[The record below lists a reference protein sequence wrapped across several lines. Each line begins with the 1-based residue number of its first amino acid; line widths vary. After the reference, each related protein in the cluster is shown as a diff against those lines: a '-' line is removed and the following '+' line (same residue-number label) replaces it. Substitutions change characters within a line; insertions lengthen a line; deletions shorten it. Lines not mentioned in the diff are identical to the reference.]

1 MKNNKISLAEG
12 GVEEQGGLSS
22 NIICSGRVSFQCD
35 QTGCMVSGDSLMKLA
50 IRGKCKKKSSLVDVD
65 VQQGV

>member
-22 NIICSGRVSFQCD
+22 NIIFSGRDSFQCN
-35 QTGCMVSGDSLMKLA
+35 QTGCMVSGDSLIKLA
-50 IRGKCKKKSSLVDVD
+50 NSWEM
-65 VQQGV
+65 

>member
-1 MKNNKISLAEG
+1 MKNNKISPGEG
-12 GVEEQGGLSS
+12 RVQEKGGLSS
-22 NIICSGRVSFQCD
+22 NITFSGRDSFQCN
-35 QTGCMVSGDSLMKLA
+35 QTGCTVSGDSLMKLA

>member
-22 NIICSGRVSFQCD
+22 NITFSGRDSFQCN

-50 IRGKCKKKSSLVDVD
+50 NSWEM
-65 VQQGV
+65 

>member
-22 NIICSGRVSFQCD
+22 NIIFSGRVSFQCN
-35 QTGCMVSGDSLMKLA
+35 QTGCMVSGDSLMKQ
-50 IRGKCKKKSSLVDVD
+50 IRGKCEKKSSLVDVD